1 MNTQINPKRILLVE
15 DHSLLSDGIKLLLSS
30 LPDYQVVG
38 AVADGLE
45 AYSACQRLTPDIAL
59 VDLGL
64 PGMSGNEVIRQLKQR
79 WPEMIIIVL
88 TAESAEHRAR
98 AALEAGAIAYILKKS
113 SQQVLLTAL
122 QMAALGRTFLDPA
135 LNQQQITETPSHEG
149 QQKLTTR
156 ERQILKLIAEGNRNR
171 DIAEKLII
179 TIKTVE
185 THRLNLMRK
194 LEAHSAVELTNWAMR
209 LGVHG

>member
-1 MNTQINPKRILLVE
+1 MNTNINPKRILLIE
-15 DHSLLSDGIKLLLSS
+15 DHSFLSDGIKLLLSS

-113 SQQVLLTAL
+113 SQQILLTAL

-135 LNQQQITETPSHEG
+135 LNQQQITEAPSPEG
-149 QQKLTTR
+149 PQKLTTR

-194 LEAHSAVELTNWAMR
+194 LQAHSAVELTNWAMR

>member
-1 MNTQINPKRILLVE
+1 MNTNINPKRILLIE
-15 DHSLLSDGIKLLLSS
+15 DHSFLSDGIKLLLSS

-45 AYSACQRLTPDIAL
+45 AYAACQRLTPDIAL

-113 SQQVLLTAL
+113 SQQILLTAL

-135 LNQQQITETPSHEG
+135 LNQQQITEAPSPEG

-194 LEAHSAVELTNWAMR
+194 LQAHSAVELTNWAMR